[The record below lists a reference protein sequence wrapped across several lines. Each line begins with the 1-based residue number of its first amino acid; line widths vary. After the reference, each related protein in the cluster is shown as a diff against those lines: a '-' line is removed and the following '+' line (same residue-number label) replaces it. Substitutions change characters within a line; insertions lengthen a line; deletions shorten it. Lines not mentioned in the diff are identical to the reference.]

1 MKQKHKNTGTTA
13 IRKYGWLPLVAF
25 AAMLAACTADND
37 TLPADGSSNTP
48 VAFATSLQSVAL
60 PQAAADDAK
69 TPATRTAIGADG
81 QTVWTQ
87 GDAVGV
93 FMLRAGGTMS
103 DDIIL
108 GADNVKH
115 NVAPTSGALSPAGT
129 PIYYPQ
135 AGKVD
140 FIALYPYSNKG
151 EDNGKITADYRY
163 TVSVA
168 DQTNPATIDV
178 LYAKAKGHERTKSPV
193 ALEFGHV
200 LSKIKLDIKPGNGMI
215 GLTADKITAVTITG
229 MPASAT
235 LALQNGTLT
244 PGTTDDISAVKEAKP
259 STGVTATFT
268 ALVPPQAAD
277 SYTRSVI
284 VTVNGE
290 EYTGT
295 IPATDAYA
303 SNEMWTYPVTVLKRD
318 IVVGEPEIGKWETND
333 HGSGTATEVIND
345 VEVVRIPAGTF
356 MMGSPDA
363 DTDAHLDEKPRH
375 WVRLTKDFYLGK
387 YEVTRTQYAEFL
399 NATGVAKT
407 AVEEGYVMANVE
419 GHGVQKLFQ
428 VNEWGW
434 TPTWNGETGR
444 WEAEED
450 YPMIYVTWY
459 GAKAYADWV
468 GGRLPTEAEWEYAC
482 RAGTTT
488 IYSFGDEAS
497 LLGDYAVYED
507 NQVGNGPSR
516 VGTKMP
522 NPWGLYDMHG
532 NVLEWCS
539 SGAGHNYPTAPTE
552 ADAVVNPGAEGSD
565 RMYRSGSWNQKAYN
579 LRSAF
584 RNYHTP
590 ETAYGQTGFRVAFS
604 LSE

>member
-1 MKQKHKNTGTTA
+1 MKRITIPYSIFTA
-13 IRKYGWLPLVAF
+13 PTIRRY
-25 AAMLAACTADND
+25 AASACAALLLAACTND
-37 TLPADGSSNTP
+37 DALSGTDSEHHSNTP
-48 VAFATSLQSVAL
+48 VTFNARV
-60 PQAAADDAK
+60 QA
-69 TPATRTAIGADG
+69 TPATRTAIGANG
-81 QTVWTQ
+81 QTVWAD
-87 GDAVGV
+87 GDAVSV
-93 FMLRAGGTMS
+93 FMLEAGEAMPDG
-103 DDIIL
+103 IL
-108 GADNVKH
+108 TGADNVKY
-115 NVAPTSGALSPAGT
+115 NVAASGALSPAGT
-129 PIYYPQ
+129 PVYYPLT
-135 AGKVD
+135 GKVD

-151 EDNGKITADYRY
+151 TENGKITDEYKY
-163 TVSVA
+163 PISLT
-168 DQTNPATIDV
+168 DQSQPKAIDV
-178 LYAKAKGHERTKSPV
+178 LYAKATEREKSQNLV

-200 LSKIKLDIKPGNGMI
+200 LSKIKLDIKPGNGMT
-215 GLTADKITAVTITG
+215 GLTADQITAVTITG

-235 LALQNGTLT
+235 LALQDGTLT

-259 STGVTATFT
+259 STVVTATFT

-318 IVVGEPEIGKWETND
+318 IDVGEPEITPWTTND
-333 HGSGTATEVIND
+333 HSTGTATEVGAGI
-345 VEVVRIPAGTF
+345 EKVRIPAGTF
-356 MMGSPDA
+356 MMGSPDT
-363 DTDAHLDEKPRH
+363 DTDAYPDEKPRH

-399 NATGVAKT
+399 NATGVPET
-407 AVEEGYVMANVE
+407 VVDGYVMANVE
-419 GHGVQKLFQ
+419 GHGTQKLFK

-444 WEAEED
+444 WEAEGD
-450 YPMIYVTWY
+450 YPMINVTWY

-488 IYSFGDEAS
+488 RYSFDGDAS
-497 LLGDYAVYED
+497 MLGNYAVYRD
-507 NQVGNGPSR
+507 NKVGEAPSR

-532 NVLEWCS
+532 NVFEWCMD
-539 SGAGHNYPTAPTE
+539 SGDASANYPAAPTE
-552 ADAVVNPGAEGSD
+552 ADAVLNPQVAEGQF
-565 RMYRSGSWNQKAYN
+565 RVCRGGSWLYEANKS
-579 LRSAF
+579 RSAYRLF
-584 RNYHTP
+584 GMPYNVYNC
-590 ETAYGQTGFRVAFS
+590 TGFRVAFS